1 MFHVGDVVVYPH
13 HGAGIIEGISEKD
26 VEGETREYFV
36 LRMCQGNLKV
46 MVPADNS
53 MQVGLRSVIDKKE
66 VKKVLC
72 VLGEE
77 QSPMPSNWNHR
88 YKKNRDKLRSGDIF
102 QVAEVVRNLTLRD
115 MEKGLSSGEKRM
127 LNQARDIL
135 ASELMYAVDVEVE
148 DAVRMIEE
156 VFLLPEVI
164 IYV

>member
-1 MFHVGDVVVYPH
+1 MFCVGDVVVYPH
-13 HGAGIIEGISEKD
+13 HGAGVIEGISEKD
-26 VEGETREYFV
+26 MDGEVKKYFI

-53 MQVGLRSVIDKKE
+53 LQVGLRNVIDREE
-66 VKKVLC
+66 VEKVLC
-72 VLGEE
+72 VLAEK

-102 QVAEVVRNLTLRD
+102 EVAEVVRNLTLRD

-127 LNQARDIL
+127 LGQARDIL

-148 DAVRMIEE
+148 EAMRMIEE
-156 VFLLPEVI
+156 VFSSSS
-164 IYV
+164 